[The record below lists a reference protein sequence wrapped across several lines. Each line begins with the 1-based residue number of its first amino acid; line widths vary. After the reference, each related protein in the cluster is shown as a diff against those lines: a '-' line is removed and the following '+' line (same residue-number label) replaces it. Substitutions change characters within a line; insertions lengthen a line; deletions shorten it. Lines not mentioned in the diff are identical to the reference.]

1 MRVSEKITRQMRT
14 SHMDT
19 QLVQLSQSSV
29 KRFWEISLT
38 LVKGSQ
44 EEDTREQMITKIKRE

>member
-1 MRVSEKITRQMRT
+1 MRVSEKITHQMRT

-29 KRFWEISLT
+29 KLFLEISLT

-44 EEDTREQMITKIKRE
+44 EEDTREHMITKIKQE